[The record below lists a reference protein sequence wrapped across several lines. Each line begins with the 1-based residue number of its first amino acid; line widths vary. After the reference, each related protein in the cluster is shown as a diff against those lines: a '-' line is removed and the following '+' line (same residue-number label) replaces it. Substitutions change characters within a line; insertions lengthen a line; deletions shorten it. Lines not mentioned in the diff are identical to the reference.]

1 MENIDILKMYDL
13 VFEDFVKCYLENLT
27 EEERNKISEEDIKTI
42 VHNLIYKSEYMWEV
56 INETIQVELDY
67 LKGDKEND

>member
-13 VFEDFVKCYLENLT
+13 VFEDCVKSYLENLT
-27 EEERNKISEEDIKTI
+27 EEERSKISQKDIKII

-67 LKGDKEND
+67 LEKE